1 MREAHR
7 GAARCISNCD
17 RICDIVIVKGWLIV
31 IRPIIKVDF
40 LLYDIDRLLK
50 LGRSLFKGYN

>member
-7 GAARCISNCD
+7 GAARSIFNCD
-17 RICDIVIVKGWLIV
+17 LICDIVIVKGWLIV

-40 LLYDIDRLLK
+40 LLYDINWFLK
-50 LGRSLFKGYN
+50 L